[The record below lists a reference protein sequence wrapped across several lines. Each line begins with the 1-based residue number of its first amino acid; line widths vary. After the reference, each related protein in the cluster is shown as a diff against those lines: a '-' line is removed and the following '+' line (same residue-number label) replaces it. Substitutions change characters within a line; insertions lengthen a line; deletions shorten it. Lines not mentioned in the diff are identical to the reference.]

1 MKPREELPDPALH
14 KETLIE
20 RLDEALKAAPGTNFS
35 YTQPIQMRFNEL
47 LAGVRGDVSIKLFG
61 DDFAAMEKSVEKIR
75 KTLQSIPGAADVKA
89 EEVAGLPLLS
99 IE

>member
-20 RLDEALKAAPGTNFS
+20 RLDKALKAAPGTNYS
-35 YTQPIQMRFNEL
+35 YSQPIQMRFNEL
-47 LAGVRGDVSIKLFG
+47 LAGVRGDVAIKLYG
-61 DDFAAMEKSVEKIR
+61 DDFAALEKPVEQIR
-75 KTLQSIPGAADVKA
+75 KALQAIPGAADVKA

-99 IE
+99 